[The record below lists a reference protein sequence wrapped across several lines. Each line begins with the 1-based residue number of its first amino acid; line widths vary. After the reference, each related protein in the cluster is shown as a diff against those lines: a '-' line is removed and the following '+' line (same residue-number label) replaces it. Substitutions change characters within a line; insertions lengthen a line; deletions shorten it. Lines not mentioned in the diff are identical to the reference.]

1 MTADDTHG
9 NDRNPVHSDG
19 GSDGGTAGTTW
30 FLFRGNDILLCSGA
44 TPALPFG
51 EEPPLARELLR
62 SGHFGPPDGKRLA
75 WGELPPNCPIPGDLF
90 QKDLR
95 SLWALLGE
103 RAFSLAGTAFQLMNW
118 TRNTLYCGRCGSPMQ
133 NSAKERAR
141 ECPVCSFVTYP
152 PVSPAIIVAVR
163 RGNRLLLGRSP
174 HFPKGRYSV
183 LAGFVEPGESLEEA
197 VAREVFEEVHV
208 AVKDVR
214 YVASQPW
221 PFPHSLMVGF
231 TALWGSGE
239 IRIDEKEIEDARWFS
254 PEDLP
259 DLPPPSSI
267 SRRLIDAFLLEMGE
281 DPKKRAG
288 VPWT

>member
-1 MTADDTHG
+1 
-9 NDRNPVHSDG
+9 
-19 GSDGGTAGTTW
+19 
-30 FLFRGNDILLCSGA
+30 
-44 TPALPFG
+44 
-51 EEPPLARELLR
+51 
-62 SGHFGPPDGKRLA
+62 
-75 WGELPPNCPIPGDLF
+75 
-90 QKDLR
+90 
-95 SLWALLGE
+95 
-103 RAFSLAGTAFQLMNW
+103 
-118 TRNTLYCGRCGSPMQ
+118 MQ

-141 ECPVCSFVTYP
+141 ECPACSFVTYP

-197 VAREVFEEVHV
+197 VAREIFEEVHI
-208 AVKDVR
+208 AVKDIR

-231 TALWGSGE
+231 TALWESGE

-281 DPKKRAG
+281 NPPKRAG